1 MDSAAVRGGATPPM
15 PSSQSGPRKE
25 WQTVPDNSLRQS
37 NNDDQLERGKIG
49 QSDERTVYEEGTVVG
64 PLDDMD
70 FSLIT
75 GDADLLQ
82 QQLHDVS
89 RRRGELQQLEVEL
102 QARVIARTEIL
113 GMQDSYNQQMKEQ
126 ADATASLKE
135 QLENRDHHIHDLQ
148 MEVEERER
156 EIRAAKINNEAQA
169 WAKEDL
175 LREQNKELAT
185 FRRERDNTEAE
196 RTQYIKQ
203 IHELQEHI
211 REKEGQYLELEEQ
224 HRVAQEAII
233 YKDEQLRE
241 AQAWVSRVQE
251 LNAVNQSLQTELRD
265 HIEQFNLFWFNSQ
278 RQYAEMEQRYVQTIQ
293 QLQLELAETR
303 EKNGTSTENSQITHV
318 DSDEPSSYV
327 QNMGIQFGTSNVNS
341 GVMSNGNTGNV
352 TSVSAIHASIK
363 TDHVHGSPIVP
374 SSIIGMNTFV
384 PPGQLAPLHPF
395 MMHQQGLQQ
404 SVHTPN
410 SLGHFQQIHAAS
422 SGQHWQSQE
431 AVKGNSPAPT
441 MNQYPTSQIEP
452 SNMPLDSQ
460 YDHNLSVCAQQV
472 HSGYL
477 ESHNSPQLSS
487 DPLVTG
493 SNNDVKGLR
502 SNATQYIV
510 PQESQ
515 QNIEEI
521 SSQFHA
527 MLGLKL
533 PETKSEI
540 ETHSKSTSVVSQQES
555 LTSEPQSSA
564 AMNLPFDVQSHAV
577 SLGTESECNTSV
589 TILPEAPVSATQ
601 TSNVMIS
608 SKGPEPDLLEEGSLL
623 ACIVRA
629 IPSGSSGQIKIST
642 TLPNRLGRMLSPL
655 HWHDYKKKYGKLD
668 DFVARH
674 PELFVIEGDFIHLRE
689 GAQEIISAT
698 AAVAKVAAVAAAS
711 VPYSSFLSSVAVT
724 PVAQTHRLKL
734 GPSTDTKPGKTVL
747 SSDSANS
754 ARNGDLYDNQIV
766 RNQQANGVDNNPS
779 KNLLNVKILNKSK
792 DFQHV
797 NGSSSEV
804 RPGHSSGDVA
814 IGNGARSSPSQNK
827 GPSNGKHGI
836 IFGSRQQGRTTM
848 PGLASRR

>member
-1 MDSAAVRGGATPPM
+1 MDSAAVRGGATLPM
-15 PSSQSGPRKE
+15 PSSQAGPRKE
-25 WQTVPDNSLRQS
+25 WQTVPDNSIRQS
-37 NNDDQLERGKIG
+37 NTDSNNRTGMIGVVGVLGKV
-49 QSDERTVYEEGTVVG
+49 QEGTVVG
-64 PLDDMD
+64 PLDDVD
-70 FSLIT
+70 FCSIT
-75 GDADLLQ
+75 GDTDLMQ

-89 RRRGELQQLEVEL
+89 RRRGELQQLEIEL
-102 QARVIARTEIL
+102 QARIIARTEIL
-113 GMQDSYNQQMKEQ
+113 GMQNSYNQQMKEQ
-126 ADATASLKE
+126 ADATASLK
-135 QLENRDHHIHDLQ
+135 
-148 MEVEERER
+148 
-156 EIRAAKINNEAQA
+156 QA

-196 RTQYIKQ
+196 RAQYIKQ

-224 HRVAQEAII
+224 
-233 YKDEQLRE
+233 
-241 AQAWVSRVQE
+241 
-251 LNAVNQSLQTELRD
+251 
-265 HIEQFNLFWFNSQ
+265 
-278 RQYAEMEQRYVQTIQ
+278 YAEMEQRYVHTIQ

-303 EKNGTSTENSQITHV
+303 EKNGTSTENSQITLV
-318 DSDEPSSYV
+318 NSDEPLSYV

-341 GVMSNGNTGNV
+341 GVMSNENTGSV

-363 TDHVHGSPIVP
+363 AIFSK
-374 SSIIGMNTFV
+374 FL
-384 PPGQLAPLHPF
+384 QL
-395 MMHQQGLQQ
+395 HQTNNGK
-404 SVHTPN
+404 
-410 SLGHFQQIHAAS
+410 AR
-422 SGQHWQSQE
+422 
-431 AVKGNSPAPT
+431 
-441 MNQYPTSQIEP
+441 
-452 SNMPLDSQ
+452 
-460 YDHNLSVCAQQV
+460 
-472 HSGYL
+472 
-477 ESHNSPQLSS
+477 SPQLSS

-502 SNATQYIV
+502 SNAKQYIV

-515 QNIEEI
+515 QNTEEI

-533 PETKSEI
+533 PETESEI

-564 AMNLPFDVQSHAV
+564 AMNFPFDVQSHAV

-589 TILPEAPVSATQ
+589 TILPEAPVSAAQ
-601 TSNVMIS
+601 MSNVLIS
-608 SKGPEPDLLEEGSLL
+608 SKGPELALLEEGSLL

-642 TLPNRLGRMLSPL
+642 TLPNRLGKMLSPL

-754 ARNGDLYDNQIV
+754 SRNGDLYGNQIV

-792 DFQHV
+792 DFQQV

-804 RPGHSSGDVA
+804 RPGHSSGDAA

-836 IFGSRQQGRTTM
+836 IFGSRQQGR
-848 PGLASRR
+848 

>member
-37 NNDDQLERGKIG
+37 NTDVKKPIFFYCLIRVSSSSSLPTPIDTNLLAGPAGAGKDRSIRRENDLRG
-49 QSDERTVYEEGTVVG
+49 D
-64 PLDDMD
+64 P
-70 FSLIT
+70 
-75 GDADLLQ
+75 DLLQ
-82 QQLHDVS
+82 QQLHEVS
-89 RRRGELQQLEVEL
+89 GRRGELQQLEIEL
-102 QARVIARTEIL
+102 QARVIARTKIL
-113 GMQDSYNQQMKEQ
+113 GMQNSYNQQMKEQ
-126 ADATASLKE
+126 ADATASLK
-135 QLENRDHHIHDLQ
+135 
-148 MEVEERER
+148 
-156 EIRAAKINNEAQA
+156 QA

-196 RTQYIKQ
+196 RAQYIKQ

-224 HRVAQEAII
+224 
-233 YKDEQLRE
+233 
-241 AQAWVSRVQE
+241 
-251 LNAVNQSLQTELRD
+251 
-265 HIEQFNLFWFNSQ
+265 
-278 RQYAEMEQRYVQTIQ
+278 YAEMEQRYVQTIQ
-293 QLQLELAETR
+293 QLQLELAEMR

-318 DSDEPSSYV
+318 NSDEPSSYI

-341 GVMSNGNTGNV
+341 GVLSNGNTGSV

-363 TDHVHGSPIVP
+363 V
-374 SSIIGMNTFV
+374 
-384 PPGQLAPLHPF
+384 
-395 MMHQQGLQQ
+395 
-404 SVHTPN
+404 
-410 SLGHFQQIHAAS
+410 GHFQQIPAAS
-422 SGQHWQSQE
+422 SGQLWQSQE
-431 AVKGNSPAPT
+431 AVKRNSLAPT

-477 ESHNSPQLSS
+477 ESHNSRQLSS

-502 SNATQYIV
+502 SNAKQYIV

-515 QNIEEI
+515 QNTEEI

-540 ETHSKSTSVVSQQES
+540 ETHNKSTSVVSQQES

-577 SLGTESECNTSV
+577 SLGTESECNTGV
-589 TILPEAPVSATQ
+589 TILPEAPISAAQ
-601 TSNVMIS
+601 TSNVLIS
-608 SKGPEPDLLEEGSLL
+608 SKGPEPALLEEGSLL

-642 TLPNRLGRMLSPL
+642 TLPNRLGKMLSPL

-668 DFVARH
+668 DFVAQH

-711 VPYSSFLSSVAVT
+711 VPYSSLLSSVAVT

-754 ARNGDLYDNQIV
+754 AHNGDLYDNQIM

-779 KNLLNVKILNKSK
+779 KNLLNVKIFNKSK
-792 DFQHV
+792 DLQQV

-804 RPGHSSGDVA
+804 RPGHSSGDAA

-836 IFGSRQQGRTTM
+836 IFGARQQGR
-848 PGLASRR
+848 

>member
-1 MDSAAVRGGATPPM
+1 MIGVVG
-15 PSSQSGPRKE
+15 
-25 WQTVPDNSLRQS
+25 VL
-37 NNDDQLERGKIG
+37 GKV
-49 QSDERTVYEEGTVVG
+49 QEGTVVG
-64 PLDDMD
+64 PLDDID
-70 FSLIT
+70 FCSIT
-75 GDADLLQ
+75 GDPDLLQ
-82 QQLHDVS
+82 QQLHEVS
-89 RRRGELQQLEVEL
+89 GRRGELQQLEIEL
-102 QARVIARTEIL
+102 QARVIARTKIL
-113 GMQDSYNQQMKEQ
+113 GMQNSYNQQMKEQ

-135 QLENRDHHIHDLQ
+135 QLEDRDHHIHDLQ

-156 EIRAAKINNEAQA
+156 ELRAAKINNEAQA

-196 RTQYIKQ
+196 RAQYIKQ

-224 HRVAQEAII
+224 RRVAQEAII

-251 LNAVNQSLQTELRD
+251 LNA
-265 HIEQFNLFWFNSQ
+265 
-278 RQYAEMEQRYVQTIQ
+278 YAEMEQRYVQTIQ
-293 QLQLELAETR
+293 QLQLELAEMR

-318 DSDEPSSYV
+318 NSDEPSSYI

-341 GVMSNGNTGNV
+341 GVLSNGNTGSV

-363 TDHVHGSPIVP
+363 TDHVHGSAIVP

-410 SLGHFQQIHAAS
+410 SVGHFQQIPAAS
-422 SGQHWQSQE
+422 SGQLWQSQE
-431 AVKGNSPAPT
+431 AVKRNSLAPT

-477 ESHNSPQLSS
+477 ESHNSRQLSS

-502 SNATQYIV
+502 SNAKQYIV

-515 QNIEEI
+515 QNTEEI

-540 ETHSKSTSVVSQQES
+540 ETHNKRTSVVSQQES

-577 SLGTESECNTSV
+577 SLGTESECNTGV
-589 TILPEAPVSATQ
+589 TILPEAPISAAQ
-601 TSNVMIS
+601 TSNVLIS
-608 SKGPEPDLLEEGSLL
+608 SKGPEPALLEEGSLL

-629 IPSGSSGQIKIST
+629 IPSGLSGQIKIST
-642 TLPNRLGRMLSPL
+642 TLPNRLGKMLSPL

-668 DFVARH
+668 DFVAQH
-674 PELFVIEGDFIHLRE
+674 PE
-689 GAQEIISAT
+689 
-698 AAVAKVAAVAAAS
+698 
-711 VPYSSFLSSVAVT
+711 
-724 PVAQTHRLKL
+724 
-734 GPSTDTKPGKTVL
+734 PGKTVL

-754 ARNGDLYDNQIV
+754 AHNGDLYDNQIM

-779 KNLLNVKILNKSK
+779 KNLLNVKIFNKSK
-792 DFQHV
+792 DLQQV

-804 RPGHSSGDVA
+804 RPGHSSGDAA

-836 IFGSRQQGRTTM
+836 IFGARQQGR
-848 PGLASRR
+848 